1 MAKYFDV
8 EGARNAGYTDQE
20 IQSHM
25 ASKNL
30 VPKFSVGGF
39 AGNVGRSAVGF
50 GKNIL
55 TAIPNLYKMG
65 KNVVTGEQSVGDI
78 GRAIVQSYK
87 DRYGGW
93 DEIARTAYFDPVGTL
108 ADVSAVAGA
117 VGGAAKL
124 GGFGKVS
131 SVANKVS
138 RATDPLRVAGKA
150 TSVLT
155 KPAQNLFAKV
165 DVPDMLDDASSALA
179 KKSLR
184 PTSTQQENFL
194 EQTGVDIGDYA
205 RDMNLQGSGRT
216 AANKIQPIIKSLQAK
231 YNKLA
236 RSGQAIDP
244 TDFINQLRKSAD
256 DILAKDFSAEAQQ
269 VAKNIYDRADL
280 METKAIEYM
289 VKNNTRTIPIDI
301 LTETKGSAFS
311 KVPKDTMADPS
322 RMHGGKIAG
331 GVGIA
336 QLEKFAP
343 GTQQLGKAQQAALA
357 FQDIAKQQAGLG
369 KGTQLINLVK
379 PSGGGAVLGGVLG
392 GAPGAVAGAG
402 ASMLLNSPKFLAG
415 ASKVLHKGAQITRNA
430 KVPSYL
436 NRASQFGK
444 GAYEVSKYARPI
456 TSQAPQLKPQ
466 TPLQRQTL
474 KKLPYNQTLPP
485 TIQKNNIPTAEQFY
499 AELRKRRGY

>member
-78 GRAIVQSYK
+78 GRAIGQSYK

-124 GGFGKVS
+124 GGLGKVS

-138 RATDPLRVAGKA
+138 RATDPLMVAGKA

-205 RDMNLQGSGRT
+205 RDMNLQGSGST

-392 GAPGAVAGAG
+392 GPVGAVAGAG

-415 ASKVLHKGAQITRNA
+415 ASKVLHKGAQITKNA
-430 KVPSYL
+430 KVPSY
-436 NRASQFGK
+436 FGK
-444 GAYEVSKYARPI
+444 VGQIGRGAYEASKYIRPV
-456 TSQAPQLKPQ
+456 TSQAPQKEAQAQPTRVLREQP
-466 TPLQRQTL
+466 T
-474 KKLPYNQTLPP
+474 YNQTLPP

>member
-1 MAKYFDV
+1 MASFDV
-8 EGARNAGYTDQE
+8 EKARIAGYGDDE
-20 IQSHM
+20 IKAYM
-25 ASKNL
+25 AKRNL
-30 VPKFSVGGF
+30 SPKFSVGGF
-39 AGNVGRSAVGF
+39 TSNLGRSATGF
-50 GKNIL
+50 GKNL
-55 TAIPNLYKMG
+55 VTAIPNLFKMG
-65 KNVVTGEQSVGDI
+65 KSVASGEQSVGDI

-108 ADVSAVAGA
+108 ADVSATAGV

-131 SVANKVS
+131 SVAGKVS

-155 KPAQNLFAKV
+155 KPARDLFAKV
-165 DVPDMLDDASSALA
+165 DVPEMLDDASSALA

-184 PTSTQQENFL
+184 PSPTQQEYFL
-194 EQTGVDIGDYA
+194 DTTGVDIGDYA

-216 AANKIQPIIKSLQAK
+216 ATNKIQPLIKNIQTK

-236 RSGQAIDP
+236 RSGKAIDP

-269 VAKNIYDRADL
+269 VANNIYKRADL
-280 METKAIEYM
+280 MENKAIQYM
-289 VKNNTRTIPIDI
+289 VNNNTKTIPIDI
-301 LTETKGSAFS
+301 LTETKASAFG
-311 KVPKDTMADPS
+311 KVPKGTMADPS
-322 RMHGGKIAG
+322 KMHGGKVAG
-331 GVGIA
+331 GVGIS

-343 GTQQLGKAQQAALA
+343 GTQQLGKAQQAAIS
-357 FQDIAKQQAGLG
+357 FQDIAKKQAGLG

-415 ASKVLHKGAQITRNA
+415 ASKVLHKGAQITKNA
-430 KVPSYL
+430 KVPSY
-436 NRASQFGK
+436 FGK
-444 GAYEVSKYARPI
+444 VGQIGRGAYEASKYARPI
-456 TSQAPQLKPQ
+456 TSQAPQKEAQAQPTRVLREQP
-466 TPLQRQTL
+466 T
-474 KKLPYNQTLPP
+474 YNQNIPP
-485 TIQKNNIPTAEQFY
+485 KIQKSNMPTAEQFY
-499 AELRKRRGY
+499 EELRKKRGY